1 MSKSK
6 KAALISALVFP
17 GAGHLYLKKYLSG
30 ALFVVVT
37 LGSLSYLIVKTVE
50 IALQITEDIQAGK
63 VQLTVMEITEL
74 VSKQTSGSEAQLYDI
89 ATAVIFI
96 FWLAG
101 IVDSYRIGRVQDKK
115 SGLQVGS
122 SVQ

>member
-1 MSKSK
+1 MNKSK

-30 ALFVVVT
+30 TILLGAT

-50 IALQITEDIQAGK
+50 ITLQITEEIQAGK
-63 VQLTVMEITEL
+63 VQLNVMEITEL
-74 VSKQTSGSEAQLYDI
+74 VSKQTAGSEAQLYDI

-96 FWLAG
+96 SWLVG
-101 IVDSYRIGRVQDKK
+101 IIDSYRIGRVQDKNIE
-115 SGLQVGS
+115 L
-122 SVQ
+122 

>member
-1 MSKSK
+1 MNKSK

-30 ALFVVVT
+30 AILVGAT
-37 LGSLSYLIVKTVE
+37 LGSLSYLITKIVE
-50 IALQITEDIQAGK
+50 ITLQITEEIQAGK
-63 VQLTVMEITEL
+63 VQLNAMEITEL

-96 FWLAG
+96 SWLVG
-101 IVDSYRIGRVQDKK
+101 IIDSYRIGRMPDKK
-115 SGLQVGS
+115 SE
-122 SVQ
+122 

>member
-1 MSKSK
+1 MNKSK

-30 ALFVVVT
+30 TIFLGAT

-50 IALQITEDIQAGK
+50 ITLQITEEIQAGK
-63 VQLTVMEITEL
+63 VQLNVMEITEL
-74 VSKQTSGSEAQLYDI
+74 VSKQTAGSEAQLYDI

-96 FWLAG
+96 SWLVG
-101 IVDSYRIGRVQDKK
+101 IIDSYRIGRIQDKN
-115 SGLQVGS
+115 LEL
-122 SVQ
+122 

>member
-1 MSKSK
+1 MNKSK

-30 ALFVVVT
+30 TILLGAT

-50 IALQITEDIQAGK
+50 ITLQITEEIQAGK
-63 VQLTVMEITEL
+63 VQLNVMEITEL
-74 VSKQTSGSEAQLYDI
+74 VSKQTAGSEAQLYDI

-96 FWLAG
+96 SWLVG
-101 IVDSYRIGRVQDKK
+101 IIDSYRIGRIQDKNIE
-115 SGLQVGS
+115 L
-122 SVQ
+122 

>member
-30 ALFVVVT
+30 AILVGAT
-37 LGSLSYLIVKTVE
+37 SGSLYYLISKTVE
-50 IALQITEDIQAGK
+50 RALLIAEEIQAGK
-63 VQLTVMEITEL
+63 VQLNVAEITEL
-74 VSKQTSGSEAQLYDI
+74 VSKQATGSEAQLYDI

-96 FWLAG
+96 SWLAG
-101 IVDSYRIGRVQDKK
+101 IIDSYRIGRVQENK
-115 SGLQVGS
+115 SKMQVSS
-122 SVQ
+122 SVK

>member
-1 MSKSK
+1 MNKSK

-30 ALFVVVT
+30 TILLGAT

-50 IALQITEDIQAGK
+50 ITLQITEEIQAGK
-63 VQLTVMEITEL
+63 VQLNVMEITEL
-74 VSKQTSGSEAQLYDI
+74 VSEQTAGSEAQLYDI

-96 FWLAG
+96 SWLVG
-101 IVDSYRIGRVQDKK
+101 IIDSYRIGRIQDKNIE
-115 SGLQVGS
+115 L
-122 SVQ
+122 

>member
-30 ALFVVVT
+30 AILVGAT

-50 IALQITEDIQAGK
+50 ITLQITEEIQAGK
-63 VQLTVMEITEL
+63 VQLNVMEITEL
-74 VSKQTSGSEAQLYDI
+74 VSKQTAGSEAQLYDV

-96 FWLAG
+96 SWLVG
-101 IVDSYRIGRVQDKK
+101 IIDSYRIGRVQDNE
-115 SGLQVGS
+115 
-122 SVQ
+122 